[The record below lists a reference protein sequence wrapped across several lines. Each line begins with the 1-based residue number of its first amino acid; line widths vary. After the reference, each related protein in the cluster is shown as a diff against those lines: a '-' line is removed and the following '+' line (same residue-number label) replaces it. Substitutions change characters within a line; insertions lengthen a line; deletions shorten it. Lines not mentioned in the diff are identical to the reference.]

1 MYSEV
6 KVPCDEIS
14 DIFLAFSGFDV
25 TTDSALAVLT
35 DAAAEFMRNLCSK
48 MLRSSR
54 DNALAS
60 LHGYA
65 LDLMSCMA
73 TYVFPNVLCCSFF
86 SVMRKETVGKEV
98 VAVSLT

>member
-1 MYSEV
+1 MALTFV
-6 KVPCDEIS
+6 QLLLRGKVPCDEIS

-25 TTDSALAVLT
+25 ATDSALAVLT

-65 LDLMSCMA
+65 FDLMTCMA
-73 TYVFPNVLCCSFF
+73 NIRIS
-86 SVMRKETVGKEV
+86 
-98 VAVSLT
+98 

>member
-1 MYSEV
+1 M
-6 KVPCDEIS
+6 
-14 DIFLAFSGFDV
+14 A
-25 TTDSALAVLT
+25 TDSALAVLT

-65 LDLMSCMA
+65 SLDLMSCMA
-73 TYVFPNVLCCSFF
+73 NLRIT
-86 SVMRKETVGKEV
+86 
-98 VAVSLT
+98 